1 VIVRHLVLLALVVA
15 GCRHRPEP
23 PPPGVEELPPVPTL
37 PVEPPWVATSAAARA
52 ALDAGQF
59 AAADSILAAF
69 ERAEP
74 DSPDVSESAFWRVM
88 VRADPRNPAFSP
100 ADARAAIEA
109 YLARANAQRRSE
121 ALVML
126 HMLSLSDSI
135 RAVHTAQRS
144 AAEARDR
151 TRDEELQRL
160 RDDLQRAQAELDR
173 IKRRLGTKP

>member
-1 VIVRHLVLLALVVA
+1 MIVRHLLLLVLVVA
-15 GCRHRPEP
+15 GCRQRPETP
-23 PPPGVEELPPVPTL
+23 PPNVELPPVPTL

-100 ADARAAIEA
+100 ADARAAIDA
-109 YLARANAQRRSE
+109 YLARTNAQRRSE

-151 TRDEELQRL
+151 AREEELQRL

-173 IKRRLGTKP
+173 IKRRLGSKP

>member
-1 VIVRHLVLLALVVA
+1 MIVRHLVLIVLVVA
-15 GCRHRPEP
+15 GCRHRPEAP
-23 PPPGVEELPPVPTL
+23 PPSVELPPVPTL

-52 ALDAGQF
+52 ALDAGRF

-74 DSPDVSESAFWRVM
+74 DSPDVSESAFWRVL

-109 YLARANAQRRSE
+109 YLANPNARRRPE
-121 ALVML
+121 ASVML
-126 HMLSLSDSI
+126 HMLSLSDSL
-135 RAVHTAQRS
+135 RAGQAAQRS

-160 RDDLQRAQAELDR
+160 RDDLQRAQAELER
-173 IKRRLGTKP
+173 IKRRLGSKP